1 MTFRAHTTVTST
13 NDKELDE
20 VATADLLIE
29 VKIDEYDE
37 WEITD
42 ASLAWFY
49 MKLGDVM
56 GLAKKWIITLMI
68 DVM

>member
-1 MTFRAHTTVTST
+1 MDKSST

-42 ASLAWFY
+42 ASLAWFH
-49 MKLGDVM
+49 MKLDDVM
-56 GLAKKWIITLMI
+56 GLAKRWIIKLI
-68 DVM
+68 VDVI